1 MVERAGGSKATVY
14 ALFESK
20 EGLFAALVAEA
31 AEELSAL
38 VQSYPLDGKIED
50 DLRDFGIHYLEILIR
65 PERLALFRLV
75 LGECGRVPEVGE
87 IFFRT
92 GPQVIFRKVADMLRS
107 AAARGQ
113 IDISD
118 AEGMAHFFIDAL
130 RGHVHMEVMLNPTR
144 RPTQKEIERH
154 VDFVV
159 ANFLRAC
166 RPPARYP
173 RLRLFAGAFAA
184 VRLAGA
190 AIADRLLADYAEILR
205 LGSRLAR
212 SNPSAARPRF
222 SNSRTAAARLGI
234 LVVNRQSSTAFNS
247 SSVSMIC
254 RRSPRLS
261 SPIAPSRGI
270 GGRIM

>member
-1 MVERAGGSKATVY
+1 MGFKVPVLDLVTWGGKERPCPQTPLLPRNHGPPKKGRCSPSERRRSLLDAARDVFLERGFANATIDAVVERAGGSKATVY
-14 ALFESK
+14 ALFENK
-20 EGLFAALVAEA
+20 EGLSPPWWRRPRRSCQRWCRAIRWTAGSRTICATSV
-31 AEELSAL
+31 SAI
-38 VQSYPLDGKIED
+38 V
-50 DLRDFGIHYLEILIR
+50 EILIR
-65 PERLALFRLV
+65 PEQLALFRLV

-113 IDISD
+113 IAISD

-166 RPPARYP
+166 RLPTR
-173 RLRLFAGAFAA
+173 
-184 VRLAGA
+184 
-190 AIADRLLADYAEILR
+190 D
-205 LGSRLAR
+205 
-212 SNPSAARPRF
+212 
-222 SNSRTAAARLGI
+222 
-234 LVVNRQSSTAFNS
+234 
-247 SSVSMIC
+247 
-254 RRSPRLS
+254 
-261 SPIAPSRGI
+261 
-270 GGRIM
+270 

>member
-1 MVERAGGSKATVY
+1 MPADLSEKPEGLARRKGRCTLPERRQALLDAARDVFLERGYANATIDAVVERAGGSKATVY
-14 ALFESK
+14 ALFENK

-38 VQSYPLDGKIED
+38 VQSYPLDGRIED
-50 DLRDFGIHYLEILIR
+50 DLRDFGVHYLEILIR

-113 IDISD
+113 ITISD
-118 AEGMAHFFIDAL
+118 VEGMAHFFIDAV

-144 RPTQKEIERH
+144 RPTQKDIERH

-159 ANFLRAC
+159 ENFLRAC
-166 RPPARYP
+166 RLQAR
-173 RLRLFAGAFAA
+173 
-184 VRLAGA
+184 
-190 AIADRLLADYAEILR
+190 
-205 LGSRLAR
+205 
-212 SNPSAARPRF
+212 
-222 SNSRTAAARLGI
+222 
-234 LVVNRQSSTAFNS
+234 Q
-247 SSVSMIC
+247 
-254 RRSPRLS
+254 
-261 SPIAPSRGI
+261 
-270 GGRIM
+270 

>member
-1 MVERAGGSKATVY
+1 MDAAREVFLERGYANATIDAVVERAGGSKATVY
-14 ALFESK
+14 ALFENK

-38 VQSYPLDGKIED
+38 VQSYPLDGRIED

-113 IDISD
+113 IIISD
-118 AEGMAHFFIDAL
+118 AEGMAHFVIDAL
-130 RGHVHMEVMLNPTR
+130 RGHVHMEVLLDNPTR

-154 VDFVV
+154 VDFVMGE
-159 ANFLRAC
+159 F
-166 RPPARYP
+166 P
-173 RLRLFAGAFAA
+173 
-184 VRLAGA
+184 
-190 AIADRLLADYAEILR
+190 
-205 LGSRLAR
+205 
-212 SNPSAARPRF
+212 
-222 SNSRTAAARLGI
+222 TARLPPSCVMI
-234 LVVNRQSSTAFNS
+234 FFFFFFFFFLYFFNF
-247 SSVSMIC
+247 
-254 RRSPRLS
+254 
-261 SPIAPSRGI
+261 
-270 GGRIM
+270 